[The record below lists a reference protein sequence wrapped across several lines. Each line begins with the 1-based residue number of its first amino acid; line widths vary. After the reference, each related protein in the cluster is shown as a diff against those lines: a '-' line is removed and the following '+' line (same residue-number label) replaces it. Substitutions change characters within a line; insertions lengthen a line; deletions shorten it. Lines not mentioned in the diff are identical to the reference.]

1 VLAALHETESAVDQ
15 SLAALNSK
23 IADDQVNV
31 FLALGGGW
39 ETADSAP
46 F

>member
-1 VLAALHETESAVDQ
+1 LIVVDQ

-23 IADDQVNV
+23 IADDQVIL

-39 ETADSAP
+39 ETADSDLAH
-46 F
+46 